1 MMIQIN
7 KPRLTI
13 AALLAVCCLYL
24 PQRVA
29 AQSSLQIS
37 PNPASISVVI
47 IMPGQF
53 LHDSGSLIL
62 FNDAGKRIPARISKA
77 STPIKYILDVRD
89 LAPGLYYVRMTVG
102 RVSGLGS
109 FVKIN

>member
-29 AQSSLQIS
+29 AQSSLQI
-37 PNPASISVVI
+37 P
-47 IMPGQF
+47 
-53 LHDSGSLIL
+53 
-62 FNDAGKRIPARISKA
+62 
-77 STPIKYILDVRD
+77 TPIKYILDVRD